1 MAAVQRLAA
10 GHAEL
15 DLGLAG
21 VAGCGPYAAVR
32 TGEVHA
38 IALDSK
44 EAGEELGW
52 KPSVDIVEGICSE
65 PSSGYARP
73 WIGAGRSGRC
83 VKGFTRRISATPH
96 SLSRS

>member
-52 KPSVDIVEGICSE
+52 KPSVDIVEDLQRTVQWLREALDRC
-65 PSSGYARP
+65 RP
-73 WIGAGRSGRC
+73 LWSMRERVHA
-83 VKGFTRRISATPH
+83 AN
-96 SLSRS
+96 